1 MAIDVDILRA
11 LRDAP
16 LAVLGGGMPEV
27 VTVGTGEHE
36 VIADRAEIQVTFSAE
51 AADRSTAVTRLAQRM
66 AAVEPALA
74 REDVEVRQ
82 RSVSVQTQWDKS
94 RAGCTANELLLLRV
108 SDPAVL
114 DDLLAAL
121 FSAEPDWL
129 NGPLWSLSDTRGA
142 MREAQLKAVEDARTR
157 AQAYAD
163 ALGGHLGALI
173 RLSDTGAER
182 PLEMDG
188 ARLLSTRGAQVGGGD
203 VRQLGLTPGT
213 VTIRATCTA
222 VWSLDR

>member
-1 MAIDVDILRA
+1 MPILCERCETGSSAGWVDV
-11 LRDAP
+11 
-16 LAVLGGGMPEV
+16 MPEV

-36 VIADRAEIQVTFSAE
+36 VMADRAEIQVTFSAE

-74 REDVEVRQ
+74 RENVETRQ
-82 RSVSVQTQWDKS
+82 RSVSVHTQWNKDR
-94 RAGCTANELLLLRV
+94 RAGCTANELLVLRV
-108 SDPAVL
+108 SDSAVL

-129 NGPLWSLSDTRGA
+129 NGPQWSLADTRGA

-173 RLSDTGAER
+173 RLSDAGSER
-182 PLEMDG
+182 PYVADRMM
-188 ARLLSTRGAQVGGGD
+188 ALSSAQGPGVGGAD
-203 VRQLGLTPGT
+203 VRQLGLTPGMVT
-213 VTIRATCTA
+213 VRATCTA

>member
-1 MAIDVDILRA
+1 
-11 LRDAP
+11 
-16 LAVLGGGMPEV
+16 MPEV

-36 VIADRAEIQVTFSAE
+36 VIADRAEIQVTYSAE

-66 AAVEPALA
+66 AAVEPTLA
-74 REDVEVRQ
+74 HETVEVRQ
-82 RSVSVQTQWDKS
+82 RSVSVHTHWDKNR
-94 RAGCTANELLLLRV
+94 RAGCAANELLVLRV

-129 NGPLWSLSDTRGA
+129 NGPQWSLADTSGA
-142 MREAQLKAVEDARTR
+142 VREAQFKAVEDARNR

-173 RLSDTGAER
+173 RLSDAGAER
-182 PLEMDG
+182 PLGMD
-188 ARLLSTRGAQVGGGD
+188 ASRLLAAPGGQVGRDD